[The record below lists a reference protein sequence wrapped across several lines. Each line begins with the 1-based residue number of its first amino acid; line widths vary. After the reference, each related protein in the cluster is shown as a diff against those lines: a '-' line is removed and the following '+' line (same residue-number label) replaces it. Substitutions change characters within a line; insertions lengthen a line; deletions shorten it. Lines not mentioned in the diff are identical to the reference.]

1 MTGLKYYTVFACI
14 VSFVVAVSISRCNIC
29 CNFIWCEIDAMQEQQ
44 HLKQFNCTIELLLQQ
59 LFRSV
64 IYVDLQKQ
72 VSDIGQQLRYEFA
85 SSVSMC
91 L

>member
-1 MTGLKYYTVFACI
+1 
-14 VSFVVAVSISRCNIC
+14 
-29 CNFIWCEIDAMQEQQ
+29 MQEQQ